1 MNKKTV
7 LITGCS
13 SGIGLYCATELSH
26 AGYQVLATVRNPN
39 DIDKLTN
46 LGILCQQLDLSDP
59 KSVENGFNWAV
70 EMASNHQIDVL
81 FNNGAYAQPGAL
93 EDISR
98 ELLLTQFQTNVF
110 GWHQL
115 TQLCIK
121 HMRTFNSGRIVQ
133 NSSVLGFVAM
143 RFRGPYNASKF
154 AIEGLTDTLRLELAD
169 TQIQISLIEPGPIL
183 SNFRANALSQ
193 FEQNID
199 IEQSPFKQTYQNLV
213 KRLKTQGPAMRFT
226 LGPEAVYAR
235 LIHAIEAK
243 RAKPR
248 YYVTFPTYLMG
259 FLKRLLPSAWLDKI
273 LKNS

>member
-1 MNKKTV
+1 MTNKTV

-13 SGIGLYCATELSH
+13 SGIGFYCAKTLH
-26 AGYQVLATVRNPN
+26 QAGYQVLATVRNPN
-39 DIDKLTN
+39 DVNKLTD
-46 LGILCQQLDLSDP
+46 LGILCHPLDLADP
-59 KSVENGFNWAV
+59 SSVETGFNWAV
-70 EMASNHQIDVL
+70 AQADNHQIDVL
-81 FNNGAYAQPGAL
+81 FNNGAYALPGAL

-98 ELLLTQFQTNVF
+98 DMLQTQFQTNVF

-115 TQLCIK
+115 TQLCIA
-121 HMRTFNSGRIVQ
+121 HMLPFNSGRIIQ

-183 SNFRANALSQ
+183 SRFRANALAQ
-193 FEQNID
+193 FEQNINLNN
-199 IEQSPFKQTYQNLV
+199 SRFKHTYQNMLS
-213 KRLKTQGPAMRFT
+213 RLKKEGPGMRFT
-226 LGPEAVYAR
+226 LGPEAVYDK

-248 YYVTFPTYLMG
+248 YYVTFPTHLMG
-259 FLKRLLPSAWLDKI
+259 VLKRILPTSWLDAL
-273 LKNS
+273 LKRS